1 MLLEALTLV
10 ALVALAIAGVFLW
23 LRRSPKH
30 SRDVRIVDMRN
41 RGFTAHQ
48 IADTLGTTE
57 NAISE
62 ELKRLSIG
70 LGTTSSG

>member
-1 MLLEALTLV
+1 MLEALTLLV
-10 ALVALAIAGVFLW
+10 LVALPMAGVVLW

-41 RGFTAHQ
+41 RGLTAHQ
-48 IADTLGTTE
+48 IADALGTTE
-57 NAISE
+57 NAIRE
-62 ELKRLSIG
+62 DLKRLSIG